1 MKCILPQPS
10 VAIESQPQHQ
20 LQSTAFF
27 ERMFFHISKSSSSI
41 SAFFF
46 TDIDV
51 KTGIFGSRLS
61 SSVSTGTVWPVFIQ
75 FNIVRLICALFVI
88 LFFWSIFTFRRF
100 SLSSR
105 HIFERPPIRDG
116 FFGFGDDVFWS
127 FCTYEYIRIRKLQTI
142 RLTFLGIDD
151 SAGDLIDFF
160 ADMTD
165 VGVPG
170 RNPKAWGSF
179 WPEVENISSILADR
193 LFRFGFRFWISVL
206 GIMLLF
212 HSLSFLKFY

>member
-1 MKCILPQPS
+1 MVFYFGCYCTEKINKINKTSYFLNGWNVSCHNLPS
-10 VAIESQPQHQ
+10 RSNRNHNTNYSQQRV
-20 LQSTAFF
+20 LS
-27 ERMFFHISKSSSSI
+27 ECFHISKSSSSI

-51 KTGIFGSRLS
+51 KTGMSGNLLS
-61 SSVSTGTVWPVFIQ
+61 SSVSTGTVWPVLIQ

-127 FCTYEYIRIRKLQTI
+127 FCT
-142 RLTFLGIDD
+142 
-151 SAGDLIDFF
+151 
-160 ADMTD
+160 
-165 VGVPG
+165 
-170 RNPKAWGSF
+170 
-179 WPEVENISSILADR
+179 
-193 LFRFGFRFWISVL
+193 
-206 GIMLLF
+206 
-212 HSLSFLKFY
+212 